1 MKKFMVHIILA
12 AMALGILVGYALF
25 VGLDAKTAK
34 DVATY
39 FELIS
44 TLFLRLI
51 KMIIAPLVFTTLV
64 VGIAHMGDS
73 SSIGRIFLKTM
84 AWFITA
90 SVTSLLLGLV
100 MVNLLHPGVAINM
113 PLPDV
118 SAATG
123 LKTSAMS
130 LQNFV
135 EHLVPKSIT
144 EAMATNEIL
153 QIVVF
158 SVFFGIALSSLGERG
173 KVIATG
179 IEQAAHAMLVVTGYV
194 MNFAPLAVFAAVAAT
209 VAKQG
214 LSILLVFA
222 KFMGG
227 FYLSLFVLWA
237 LLIVAGY
244 LVLGSRVF
252 RLMGLVREPFLLAF
266 STASSE
272 ATYPK
277 TLEGLEKFGVPNRI
291 ASFVLPI
298 GYSFNL
304 DGSMMY
310 CTFATLFIAQAYNID
325 VPVSTQITMMLVLM
339 LTSKGMAGVPR
350 ASLVVI
356 AATLNQFNLPESGL
370 LLIMGID
377 QFLDMGR
384 SATNVIGNSLATA
397 VVSKWERNLEA
408 EKPGEADDAF
418 IDEAV
423 AAE

>member
-272 ATYPK
+272 AAYPK

-339 LTSKGMAGVPR
+339 LTSKVMAGVPR

-356 AATLNQFNLPESGL
+356 SATLNQFNLPESGL